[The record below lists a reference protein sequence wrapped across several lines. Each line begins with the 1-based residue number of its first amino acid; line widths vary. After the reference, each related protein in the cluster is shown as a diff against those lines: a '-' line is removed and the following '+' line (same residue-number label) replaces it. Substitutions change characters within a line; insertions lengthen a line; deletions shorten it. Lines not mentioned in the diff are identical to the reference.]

1 MVPSPSLNPHP
12 NRKPSP
18 EQVCPVVPRGSTWA
32 RNPIPR
38 IHTDNIGMGFVGRCL
53 DQRPNPAGPPGVC
66 AQEGAPWCWA
76 KHDCEQFANPCPDL
90 DVGWYHGSATRMPTG
105 TFPPDSNAHE
115 GWCSGDWTLGM
126 VSDQVRIPADL
137 PPGRYVLSW
146 RLDCEETAQV
156 WSNCADVNIVP
167 KRHAPV
173 EES

>member
-1 MVPSPSLNPHP
+1 MRCAQDGAPWCWASDRLRVRVRVRVTVRVRVHLNT
-12 NRKPSP
+12 N
-18 EQVCPVVPRGSTWA
+18 
-32 RNPIPR
+32 
-38 IHTDNIGMGFVGRCL
+38 
-53 DQRPNPAGPPGVC
+53 PNP
-66 AQEGAPWCWA
+66 GAPWCWA

-90 DVGWYHGSATRMPTG
+90 DVGWYHGSATHMPTG
-105 TFPPDSNAHE
+105 SFPPDSNAHE

-173 EES
+173 EET